1 MNYLDYLTDN
11 TLFILPNDIK
21 EDVILEVTKE
31 KPLISIK
38 YITLENL
45 RKSFFEYDE
54 KAILFL
60 MEKYGLKYEVA
71 KIYLDNMLYLKDLEK
86 VIASLL

>member
-1 MNYLDYLTDN
+1 MTYLDYLTDN

-31 KPLISIK
+31 KPLMSIK

-45 RKSFFEYDE
+45 RKSLFEYDE
-54 KAILFL
+54 KASRSFHI
-60 MEKYGLKYEVA
+60 
-71 KIYLDNMLYLKDLEK
+71 
-86 VIASLL
+86 

>member
-60 MEKYGLKYEVA
+60 MKK
-71 KIYLDNMLYLKDLEK
+71 
-86 VIASLL
+86 